1 MGLVPSDTSYFE
13 RKACNIFKSPFVSE
27 VIELFSKTEEKIK
40 SVNQLRL
47 SRRRVKHKQEK
58 KKKVFTRCCG
68 AGQPEGG
75 GVNKHRN
82 RKAANGEATLT
93 C

>member
-1 MGLVPSDTSYFE
+1 M
-13 RKACNIFKSPFVSE
+13 SE

-47 SRRRVKHKQEK
+47 SRRNVKNKIKKSSRAGEPEGDGVSKQET
-58 KKKVFTRCCG
+58 VHG
-68 AGQPEGG
+68 E
-75 GVNKHRN
+75 VNP
-82 RKAANGEATLT
+82 T

>member
-1 MGLVPSDTSYFE
+1 MGLVPSDTSCFE

-47 SRRRVKHKQEK
+47 SRRRVKHKQDLK
-58 KKKVFTRCCG
+58 KKKKKSS
-68 AGQPEGG
+68 P
-75 GVNKHRN
+75 
-82 RKAANGEATLT
+82 AADVARGNQKVAV
-93 C
+93 